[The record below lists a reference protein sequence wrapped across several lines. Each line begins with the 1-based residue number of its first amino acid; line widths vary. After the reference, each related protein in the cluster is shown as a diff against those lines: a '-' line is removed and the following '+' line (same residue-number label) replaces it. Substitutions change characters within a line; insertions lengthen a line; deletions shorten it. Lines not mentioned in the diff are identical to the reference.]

1 MTTDMECLVV
11 DRYCLRISRR
21 SPYVRCWPL
30 AVALAHSIPHFANS
44 GQASHRHRA
53 GSHFFRHDSHVPA
66 GMCGRGGVN
75 FVHYFQD
82 PSSCYGNRVVIG
94 CYYYSRSV
102 YHCSLQSNSTVLL
115 HQPRSLQIKKTEQR
129 HRRHPSAIVHRS
141 PAVDWTPCTK
151 VPPCCWFVC
160 VLTTYYCTIR
170 VFYLHHCSPLRYDCI
185 CTIRRHYARNFTPK
199 SIQDF
204 LGDGATGLLASPPSH
219 YSHLCYYHHHH
230 HLQYPLLPYQ
240 TTLQLHS
247 TPLHPSKQSG
257 GARNRAAH
265 QRALAL

>member
-160 VLTTYYCTIR
+160 VLTD
-170 VFYLHHCSPLRYDCI
+170 LLLYD
-185 CTIRRHYARNFTPK
+185 
-199 SIQDF
+199 
-204 LGDGATGLLASPPSH
+204 TGLLSAS
-219 YSHLCYYHHHH
+219 LFAA
-230 HLQYPLLPYQ
+230 
-240 TTLQLHS
+240 TLRLHMYDSAALRSQLY
-247 TPLHPSKQSG
+247 TKKHPRLFG
-257 GARNRAAH
+257 
-265 QRALAL
+265 